1 MREKL
6 LDEDGENQAVRM
18 FLMMYGCCN
27 SPTVK
32 GMRDH
37 LRLAGFDGCWPEWA
51 KTYDHHLTKGGAQSW
66 LRYLFGMEAT
76 HNAEL
81 RGRPHRGT
89 EKE

>member
-76 HNAEL
+76 HNARIEPRRRRRL
-81 RGRPHRGT
+81 G
-89 EKE
+89 